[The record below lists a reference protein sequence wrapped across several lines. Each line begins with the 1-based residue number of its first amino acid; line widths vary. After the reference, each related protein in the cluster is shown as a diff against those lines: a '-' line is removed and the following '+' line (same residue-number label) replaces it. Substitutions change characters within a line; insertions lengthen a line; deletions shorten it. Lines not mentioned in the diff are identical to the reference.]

1 MNPRPRPAADTD
13 GRLVANIMHFARTLR
28 AAGLPIGPGQVLE
41 AIRAVRAVGIVDRR
55 DFYWT
60 LHAVLINRPDQREVF
75 DQAFHVFWRNPRM
88 LERML
93 ALMLPSSSLPLEATH
108 RTLSRRLSDVLYG
121 GSKARSDHAQ
131 ATPQRELDASFTWS
145 QEERLQTKDFEAMSA
160 EELVLAKAAVGAMR
174 LPLHRVPTRRF
185 RPHTHGARID
195 MRASLRAALRSGKGA
210 IPLVRKRR
218 RERQPPLVIICD
230 ISGSMSRYSRMLLH
244 FAHTVSNDRS
254 RVYTFVFGT
263 RLTNVTRLLQEKD
276 VDMSLDKVSE
286 AVHDWSG
293 GTRIGRCLHE
303 FNRDWS
309 RRVLTQGAVVL
320 LITDGLDRDAGSGLS
335 QEMERL
341 HKSCRQLLWLN
352 PLLRYDQFKPKAIG
366 MQAML
371 PHVDEFRSVHNLTSL
386 TALTVLLS
394 HPHPDRA
401 EGTSQWL
408 QRH

>member
-1 MNPRPRPAADTD
+1 MNPRARPEADTG

-41 AIRAVRAVGIVDRR
+41 AIRAVRAVGIVNRR

-60 LHAVLINRPDQREVF
+60 MHAVLINRPDQRDLF
-75 DQAFHVFWRNPRM
+75 DQAFHVFWRNPHM

-93 ALMLPSSSLPLEATH
+93 ALVLPASNVPLEAEH
-108 RTLSRRLSDVLYG
+108 KTLSRRLSDMLYA
-121 GSKARSDHAQ
+121 GSQ
-131 ATPQRELDASFTWS
+131 APRDREQAMPQVELDASFTWS
-145 QEERLQTKDFEAMSA
+145 QDERLQAKDFEAMTA
-160 EELVLAKAAVGAMR
+160 EEVVLAKAAVSAMR
-174 LPLHRVPTRRF
+174 LPLQRVPTRRF
-185 RPHTHGARID
+185 RPYALGTRID

-218 RERQPPLVIICD
+218 REREPPLVIICD

-244 FAHTVSNDRS
+244 FAHTVSNDRR

-276 VDMSLDKVSE
+276 VDVSLDKVSE
-286 AVHDWSG
+286 AVDDWSG

-303 FNRDWS
+303 FNHDWS

-335 QEMERL
+335 REMERL
-341 HKSCRQLLWLN
+341 HKSCRRLLWLN
-352 PLLRYDQFKPKAIG
+352 PLLRYEQFEPRAIG

-386 TALTVLLS
+386 TELTMLLS
-394 HPHPDRA
+394 HSDAGHA
-401 EGTSQWL
+401 EGASQWL
-408 QRH
+408 QQH